1 MSRNR
6 EAETDNGELMSKEKE
21 RLTVTDTKLL
31 HSGLHPKDYQGATTV
46 PIYMSSAFSHET
58 AEDLEAVFH
67 NKKAGFAYSR
77 IGNPTVNDFERKMA
91 LLEGGM
97 SATACASGSA
107 AVALSLL
114 TILKSGDEILAP
126 AGLYGGTLDLFRDL
140 EAFGIHTRYIKPFTE
155 KTVGKNITKQTK
167 VVFAEI
173 IANPGLSVVDVKAVA
188 RVVHEKGLP
197 FFVDATTV
205 TPAVLKPILLG
216 ADIVI
221 HSSTKYINGN
231 SNGIS
236 GVIVDGA
243 TYNWDNEKF
252 EVLGEYKK
260 FKKAAFSARLRNTIW
275 RDIGGCL
282 SPFQAFL
289 NLEGLETLGLR
300 MKKANENAQKLAGYF
315 QTASYVEEVNYP
327 GLKSHP
333 DYELVQRQFQDGA
346 GGAILTIRLQSKQR
360 AYQFLNALKIPLLAS
375 NIGDVKTLVV
385 HPASTIFAHSSY
397 EEKEAAGVFDD
408 LIRISVGI
416 EDVEDLIEDFEA
428 ASKIL
433 Q

>member
-1 MSRNR
+1 
-6 EAETDNGELMSKEKE
+6 
-21 RLTVTDTKLL
+21 
-31 HSGLHPKDYQGATTV
+31 
-46 PIYMSSAFSHET
+46 
-58 AEDLEAVFH
+58 
-67 NKKAGFAYSR
+67 
-77 IGNPTVNDFERKMA
+77 
-91 LLEGGM
+91 M
-97 SATACASGSA
+97 SATACSSGSA

-140 EAFGIHTRYIKPFTE
+140 EAFEISTKYISPFTAE
-155 KTVGKNITKQTK
+155 NVANHISDKTK

-173 IANPGLSVVDVKAVA
+173 IANPGLDVVDVEEVAKA
-188 RVVHEKGLP
+188 VHEKNLP

-205 TPAVLKPILLG
+205 TPAVLKPISLG
-216 ADIVI
+216 ADVVI

-243 TYNWDNEKF
+243 SYNWDNEKF
-252 EVLGEYKK
+252 EVLGEYRK
-260 FKKAAFSARLRNTIW
+260 FKKAAFSSRLRNTIW

-300 MKKANENAQKLAGYF
+300 IRKANDNALKLAKYF
-315 QTASYVEEVNYP
+315 EGAPYIEEVNYP
-327 GLKSHP
+327 GLENHP
-333 DYELVQRQFQDGA
+333 DYELVKRQFKDGA
-346 GGAILTIRLQSKQR
+346 AGAILTIRLRSKER
-360 AYQFLNALKIPLLAS
+360 AYALLNALKIPLLAS

-385 HPASTIFAHSSY
+385 HPASTIFAHSSL

-416 EDVEDLIEDFEA
+416 EDVDDLIGDFEA
-428 ASKIL
+428 ASKNL

>member
-1 MSRNR
+1 M
-6 EAETDNGELMSKEKE
+6 AEISTG
-21 RLTVTDTKLL
+21 RTVTDTKLL
-31 HSGLHPKDYQGATTV
+31 HSGLHPRDYQGATTV
-46 PIYMSSAFSHET
+46 PIFMSSAFSHES
-58 AEDLEAVFH
+58 AEELEAIFH
-67 NKKAGFAYSR
+67 NRKSGFAYSR

-91 LLEGGM
+91 FLEGGM
-97 SATACASGSA
+97 SATACSSGSA

-114 TILKSGDEILAP
+114 TVLKTGDEILAP

-140 EAFGIHTRYIKPFTE
+140 EAFGISTKYIKPFTPE
-155 KTVGKNITKQTK
+155 NVSKNISERTK

-173 IANPGLSVVDVKAVA
+173 IANPGLDVVDVEAVA
-188 RVVHEKGLP
+188 KEAHEKNLP

-205 TPAVLKPILLG
+205 TPAVLKPISLG

-300 MKKANENAQKLAGYF
+300 IRKANDNALRLAQYF
-315 QTASYVEEVNYP
+315 ESAAYVEEVNYP
-327 GLKSHP
+327 GLKKHP
-333 DYELVQRQFQDGA
+333 DYDLVHRQFKDGA
-346 GGAILTIRLQSKQR
+346 AGAILTIRLKSKER
-360 AYQFLNALKIPLLAS
+360 AYALLNALKIPLLAS

-385 HPASTIFAHSSY
+385 HPASTIFAHSSN
-397 EEKEAAGVFDD
+397 EEKEAAGVFED

-416 EDVEDLIEDFEA
+416 EDVEDLIEDFET
-428 ASKIL
+428 ASKNL